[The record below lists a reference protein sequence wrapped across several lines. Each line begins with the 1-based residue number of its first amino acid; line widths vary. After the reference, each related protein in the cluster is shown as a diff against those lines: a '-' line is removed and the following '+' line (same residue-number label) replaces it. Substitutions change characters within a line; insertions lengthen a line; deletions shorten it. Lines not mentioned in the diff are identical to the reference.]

1 MPTPVCF
8 VAMPFAKKLAPAESG
23 AISASVDL
31 PKGLKSDPAGTVLAV
46 SGRRIDPDG
55 ADQPRFPAGNEALV
69 ALRIRDMMLSTTTK
83 VVVCSGACGV
93 DILALEA
100 AAELGLSRRLVLP
113 FSREKFRATSV
124 ADRGE
129 AWGCRFD
136 AILQQLPG
144 EDIVELRPPQSNDQA
159 YAAANSEILNQAEGL
174 ASAAGHRTL
183 AMVVWNGLSRGP
195 TDWTDQFRKL
205 AVDRKLE
212 LIPVSTL

>member
-8 VAMPFAKKLAPAESG
+8 VAMPFGNKLAPAESG
-23 AISASVDL
+23 AIPASVGL
-31 PKGLKSDPAGTVLAV
+31 PKVFKSDPAGTVLAV

-69 ALRIRDMMLSTTTK
+69 ALRIRNMMLSTTTK
-83 VVVCSGACGV
+83 VVVCSGACGA

-100 AAELGLSRRLVLP
+100 AAQLGLGRRLVLP
-113 FSREKFRATSV
+113 FGRQKFRATSV

-129 AWGCRFD
+129 DWGRRFD

-144 EDIVELRPPQSNDQA
+144 EHIVELNLQQSSDQA
-159 YAAANSEILNQAEGL
+159 YATANSEILDQAEGL
-174 ASAAGHRTL
+174 ASVAGRRTL

-195 TDWTDQFRKL
+195 TDLTDQFRKL
-205 AVDRKLE
+205 AVDRNLE
-212 LIPVSTL
+212 VIPVSTL

>member
-8 VAMPFAKKLAPAESG
+8 VAMPSGKKFAPAESG
-23 AISASVDL
+23 AISWPVDL
-31 PKGLKSDPAGTVLAV
+31 PKAIGSDPAETVLAI
-46 SGRRIDPDG
+46 SGRRIDPEG
-55 ADQPRFPAGNEALV
+55 VDQPRFPAGNEAVV
-69 ALRIRDMMLSTTTK
+69 ALRIRDIMLSTTAK
-83 VVVCSGACGV
+83 MVVCSGACGV
-93 DILALEA
+93 DILALETA
-100 AAELGLSRRLVLP
+100 AQLGLTRRMVLP

-129 AWGCRFD
+129 DWGRRFD

-144 EDIVELRPPQSNDQA
+144 NHITELNISQSSDQA
-159 YAAANSEILNQAEGL
+159 YAAANYEILDQAEAL
-174 ASAAGHRTL
+174 ASAAGRHAL

-212 LIPVSTL
+212 VIPVSTL

>member
-8 VAMPFAKKLAPAESG
+8 VAMPFGKKLAPAESG
-23 AISASVDL
+23 ATPASAGL
-31 PKGLKSDPAGTVLAV
+31 PKGIEPDSAGTVLAV

-55 ADQPRFPAGNEALV
+55 AEQPRFPAGNEALV
-69 ALRIRDMMLSTTTK
+69 ALRIRDMMLSTTAK

-100 AAELGLSRRLVLP
+100 AAELGIGRRMVLP
-113 FSREKFRATSV
+113 FSRGKFRATSV

-129 AWGCRFD
+129 DWGRRFD

-144 EDIVELRPPQSNDQA
+144 EDVVELNLAQSSDQA
-159 YAAANSEILNQAEGL
+159 YARANSEILDQAEGL
-174 ASAAGHRTL
+174 ASAAGHRAL

>member
-1 MPTPVCF
+1 MPTPMCF
-8 VAMPFAKKLAPAESG
+8 QAMPFGRKLAPVESG
-23 AISASVDL
+23 AGAAS
-31 PKGLKSDPAGTVLAV
+31 GRESDSGGTVLAV
-46 SGRRIDPDG
+46 SGRRIDPAT
-55 ADQPRFPAGNEALV
+55 ADEPRFPAGNEALV

-100 AAELGLSRRLVLP
+100 AGELGLSRRLVLP
-113 FSREKFRATSV
+113 FPRQKFRATSV

-129 AWGCRFD
+129 DWGRRFD
-136 AILQQLPG
+136 AILQEMPG
-144 EDIVELRPPQSNDQA
+144 EHVVELTLPQSNDQA
-159 YAAANSEILNQAEGL
+159 YAAANSKILDQTEGL
-174 ASAAGHRTL
+174 ASVAGRRAL

-212 LIPVSTL
+212 VIPVSTL

>member
-1 MPTPVCF
+1 MPTPVRL
-8 VAMPFAKKLAPAESG
+8 VGIPFGNTPAPAESG
-23 AISASVDL
+23 AIPASVDL
-31 PKGLKSDPAGTVLAV
+31 PAIERDAAGTVLAV

-55 ADQPRFPAGNEALV
+55 ADEPRFPAGNEALV
-69 ALRIRDMMLSTTTK
+69 ALRIRNLMLSTATK

-100 AAELGLSRRLVLP
+100 AGELGLSRHLVLP
-113 FSREKFRATSV
+113 FGRQKFRVTSV

-129 AWGCRFD
+129 DWGLRFD

-144 EDIVELRPPQSNDQA
+144 EHIVELNLEQSSDQA

-174 ASAAGHRTL
+174 ASVAGRRML

-195 TDWTDQFRKL
+195 TDLTDQFRKL
-205 AVDRKLE
+205 AVDRNLE
-212 LIPVSTL
+212 VVPVSTL

>member
-8 VAMPFAKKLAPAESG
+8 VAKPFGKKFAPAESG
-23 AISASVDL
+23 AISASAGL
-31 PKGLKSDPAGTVLAV
+31 SKGIQSGPSGSVLAV

-69 ALRIRDMMLSTTTK
+69 ALRIRDMMLSTTAK

-129 AWGCRFD
+129 DWGSRFD

-144 EDIVELRPPQSNDQA
+144 EDIVELNPPQSGDQA
-159 YAAANSEILNQAEGL
+159 YAAANSEILDQAKGL
-174 ASAAGHRTL
+174 ASAAGLRAL